1 MKAVVSS
8 RGSGSGS
15 PPRQSDM
22 ACVSQVIVVHTSPQP
37 ARCTNAFLTNR
48 LRTGQEARR
57 VQRTCRPDRFAH
69 LVPKTVTIAPA
80 EEGIDDAMRPVRTF
94 RHTFG
99 RRREEYSTEVEDLT
113 PHERELLSVDLAA
126 HARNTPPTHGELA
139 KFFSLAGIDKQSVQ
153 TQSMALKKA
162 RRLVRPIFDARVAAR
177 SAAREI
183 KADKR
188 KILATMKRKGSSL
201 RFASDVMRA
210 DKDVVLTAVANC
222 GRALEHANLALRA
235 DRDVVLAAVRQD
247 VSALRFASETLRADR
262 EIFET
267 AMDQQP
273 MRQISPTRP
282 RPLVRDHMN

>member
-1 MKAVVSS
+1 
-8 RGSGSGS
+8 
-15 PPRQSDM
+15 M
-22 ACVSQVIVVHTSPQP
+22 ACVSQVIVVHTAPQP
-37 ARCTNAFLTNR
+37 SKYGAGYLTNR

-57 VQRTCRPDRFAH
+57 VQRRATVVGSERFTH
-69 LVPKTVTIAPA
+69 LVPKRVVITPVVD
-80 EEGIDDAMRPVRTF
+80 GIDDPIPPIRTF

-99 RRREEYSTEVEDLT
+99 RRRDTDSCCTEDELT
-113 PHERELLSVDLAA
+113 PHEAELLAVDLRA
-126 HARNTPPTHGELA
+126 HERNSPPTHGELL
-139 KFFSLAGIDKQSVQ
+139 KFFALAGIDKQSVQ

-188 KILATMKRKGSSL
+188 KIIATMKRKGSSL
-201 RFASDVMRA
+201 RYASDVMRA
-210 DKDVVLTAVANC
+210 DKDVVMAAVKQC

-235 DRDVVLAAVRQD
+235 DRDVVLAAVRTD
-247 VSALRFASETLRADR
+247 VSALRFASEELRADR
-262 EIFET
+262 EIFEI

-273 MRQISPTRP
+273 KHITSPKRP